1 MTLLEQLETVE
12 HGTLDGFRDGCR
24 GGAACP
30 AVMSCRDVHTRWSG
44 DYGFRRRMGAGV
56 PVAVILADEAA
67 AVARPVVKTTP
78 KPSRQPSRQP
88 KPTVSTS
95 PLLAKVET
103 AHADGL
109 VDRDIADRVGC
120 GLSTVGRLRRSL
132 ELDPNVAPK
141 AIEVLTASHGP
152 RVRELHAQGW
162 NDGRIGKELG
172 TSIHIARRVRVH
184 LGLPAFGGSS
194 GHTLGARVEVG
205 PARVRILEL
214 RAVGWSY
221 HRIGEAV
228 GCSFATVRTIA
239 VGERARCAADISERI
254 LTVEPTK
261 VGVAA

>member
-78 KPSRQPSRQP
+78 KPSRQPSREP

-95 PLLAKVET
+95 PLLAKVEA

-141 AIEVLTASHGP
+141 AIEVLTATHGP

-172 TSIHIARRVRVH
+172 TESAIRKARGRKVQRR
-184 LGLPAFGGSS
+184 GEGGSASSS
-194 GHTLGARVEVG
+194 GR
-205 PARVRILEL
+205 
-214 RAVGWSY
+214 
-221 HRIGEAV
+221 
-228 GCSFATVRTIA
+228 FTVRPM
-239 VGERARCAADISERI
+239 R
-254 LTVEPTK
+254 
-261 VGVAA
+261 